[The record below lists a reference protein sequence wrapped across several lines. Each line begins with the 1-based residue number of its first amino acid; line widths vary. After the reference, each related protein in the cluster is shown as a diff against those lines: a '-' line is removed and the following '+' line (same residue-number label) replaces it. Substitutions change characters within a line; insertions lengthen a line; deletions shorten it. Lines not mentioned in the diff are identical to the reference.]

1 MKLTILSFVFIVLC
15 HVSVAQTP
23 ITNNNIQSNNNCPL
37 MEVTVNSNNNS
48 DIIEVSYCNHGNV
61 TAIGVYVEIEVT
73 DDLLINQATI
83 PVSSIVGTKY
93 TFQLGDVNSLDCAAF
108 YIEIPNVEDKIHC
121 TNVQIFPDDPCQA
134 MIDQYIINNTGSDDD
149 GGDNDINTTAVTV
162 SADMH
167 HSIPGPPVLGQGG
180 TNSVYEDHVFLNNIP
195 TWDSLLAVL
204 TNSGVLPNLVT
215 NTSGTTNSAK
225 GLDDITSLS
234 SAKVCSDNGTG
245 GGGTVIIR
253 DIASQ
258 TTSIATDDRTI
269 FGTTNTNNNQ
279 TVLNTVTTE
288 TVNEIQENKEV
299 VVRLYPNPFSTTAT
313 ITIDGANYEQTRIEV
328 VDLAGKSIQ
337 SLQVNKQKS
346 ITLHRR
352 DLNQGVY
359 FYRLVGDDA
368 IVHTGKFIIH

>member
-195 TWDSLLAVL
+195 TWDSLLSVL

-359 FYRLVGDDA
+359 FYRLIGDDA

>member
-195 TWDSLLAVL
+195 TWDSLLSVL

-234 SAKVCSDNGTG
+234 SAKVCSDNGTD

>member
-1 MKLTILSFVFIVLC
+1 
-15 HVSVAQTP
+15 
-23 ITNNNIQSNNNCPL
+23 

-48 DIIEVSYCNHGNV
+48 DIIEISYCNHGNV
-61 TAIGVYVEIEVT
+61 TAIGAYVEIEVT
-73 DDLLINQATI
+73 NDLLINQATI

-108 YIEIPNVEDKIHC
+108 YIEIPNVEDRVHC

-149 GGDNDINTTAVTV
+149 GGDDDDDINTTTVTF

-167 HSIPGPPVLGQGG
+167 HSVPGPPVLGQGG
-180 TNSVYEDHVFLNNIP
+180 TNSVYEDHVFFNNIP
-195 TWDSLLAVL
+195 TWDSLLLVL

-215 NTSGTTNSAK
+215 NTSGTTNSAND
-225 GLDDITSLS
+225 LDDITSLS
-234 SAKVCSDNGTG
+234 SAKVCSDNGTHG
-245 GGGTVIIR
+245 GSTVIIR

-258 TTSIATDDRTI
+258 TTSIATGDRTI
-269 FGTTNTNNNQ
+269 VGTTSINNNQ

-299 VVRLYPNPFSTTAT
+299 AVRLYPNPFSTTAT

-328 VDLAGKSIQ
+328 VNLAGKSIQ

-352 DLNQGVY
+352 DLSQGVY
-359 FYRLVGDDA
+359 FYRLIGDDA